1 MTDLWAWFA
10 GGGHTMVALG
20 LVATTLGFL
29 ILERFLATGA
39 QMRALR
45 RSGGP
50 SCELRRRAA
59 VPGGLRR
66 MGLIRACIVV
76 APLLGLLGTVS
87 GMIQT
92 FDSILHGGYIT
103 EMGGGICKALLT
115 TQYGLAI
122 AAPGLVAERVLV
134 RRLEK
139 LDLLRRTDRLA
150 RGSTVFD
157 PGARVEPEPEAQ
169 PQSPRPTPT
178 DPAEVP
184 EER

>member
-10 GGGHTMVALG
+10 GGGYTMGALG
-20 LVATTLGFL
+20 LVATVLGFL

-45 RSGGP
+45 PGGAGLCEP
-50 SCELRRRAA
+50 SPDTAA
-59 VPGGLRR
+59 PAGLRR

-87 GMIQT
+87 GMIET
-92 FDSILHGGYIT
+92 FDSILRGGYIT

-122 AAPGLVAERVLV
+122 AAPGLVAERILV
-134 RRLEK
+134 RRVEK
-139 LDLLRRTDRLA
+139 LDVLRRRARLGRLPGPSPVA
-150 RGSTVFD
+150 R
-157 PGARVEPEPEAQ
+157 
-169 PQSPRPTPT
+169 PR
-178 DPAEVP
+178 AEG
-184 EER
+184 R